1 MYREIINY
9 FGQQEMKLVTNF
21 FALLLIV
28 VLVGCSPAKTLSK
41 DKSMQVINEGQTV
54 SVGKTKPA
62 PGIRAYGE
70 NRFEYKSKDK
80 KDLLV
85 YLKEPIVVDV
95 ATRPEK
101 WGYFQFPSILRKT
114 DGALAVKWNLT
125 ADAIEAYGSN
135 QFGSAVS
142 KDGGKSWHIER
153 VDEDGG
159 SLVLNNGD
167 LINVVTPKA
176 IKVEEL
182 QLPRP
187 IGKGLDTYAKTAS
200 TFYKLH
206 DLPEIRKGVYL
217 KRLKKDSK
225 IWEEEKADLYD
236 PQAAR
241 YSFKGLFPVL
251 FWGDMHLAKDRSAIA
266 GIYPGFYIDEKGEV
280 DPRSGVFFYRSE
292 DNGRSWKIQ
301 GRILYVPDLQ
311 LDSAGNKRMGFT
323 EPAFEVMQDGSFLA
337 IMRTTDGIGHGPM
350 YASRSTDLGKTWSQP
365 EVISPSGV
373 LPRLLQLDNGV
384 TVLACGRPG
393 VQLRFSTDGAG
404 KNWSDPF
411 ELLPYKNENDQVSC
425 GYTGLIATG
434 PDRFLIVYADFNYE
448 NEKKEIRKAIK
459 VREVIVGNSK

>member
-1 MYREIINY
+1 M
-9 FGQQEMKLVTNF
+9 QPVTNL
-21 FALLLIV
+21 FAMALAVLLA
-28 VLVGCSPAKTLSK
+28 GCSST
-41 DKSMQVINEGQTV
+41 KSVQKNNNTQVVNERHTV
-54 SVGKTKPA
+54 RAGNSKPA
-62 PGIRAYGE
+62 PGIPAYGE
-70 NRFEYKSKDK
+70 IRFEYKGKDK
-80 KDLLV
+80 NNLLI

-95 ATRPEK
+95 ATKPEK
-101 WGYFQFPSILRKT
+101 WGYFQFPAILRRT

-142 KDGGKSWHIER
+142 KDGGKSWQIER

-159 SLVLNNGD
+159 SLALNNGD
-167 LINVVTPKA
+167 YINVVTPKA
-176 IKVEEL
+176 IKVEDL
-182 QLPRP
+182 QLPEP
-187 IGKGLDTYAKTAS
+187 IGKGMDTYAKTSS

-206 DLPEIRKGVYL
+206 DLPEVRKGVYL

-225 IWEEEKADLYD
+225 IWGEEKADLYD

-241 YSFKGLFPVL
+241 YSFRGLFPVL

-292 DNGRSWKIQ
+292 DDGHSWKIQ
-301 GRILYVPDLQ
+301 GRILYIPDLQ
-311 LDSAGNKRMGFT
+311 LDTAGNKRMGFT
-323 EPAFEVMQDGSFLA
+323 EPAFEVMPDGSFLA
-337 IMRTTDGIGHGPM
+337 IMRTTDGIGQGPM
-350 YASRSTDLGKTWSQP
+350 YSSRSTDIGKTWSRP
-365 EVISPSGV
+365 EVMAPSGV
-373 LPRLLQLDNGV
+373 LPRLLQLENGI
-384 TVLACGRPG
+384 TVLASGRPG

-434 PDRFLIVYADFNYE
+434 PDRFLIVYADFNYK
-448 NEKKEIRKAIK
+448 NKKKEIRKAIE
-459 VREVIVGNSK
+459 VREVIVSKRK